1 MEAQIKAERARV
13 LAEEKA
19 RERELKEKLEYDL
32 REKERSLNE
41 SLTKQNELEQKLSKL
56 NSLEFQQKLE
66 NERLLRV
73 KNSFSTFNEHND
85 KN

>member
-41 SLTKQNELEQKLSKL
+41 SLTKQSELEQKLSKL